1 MYYKVSGEQI
11 KNKFFI
17 LLSTRLSLS
26 FHKIGCGSVK
36 SKSKTSF

>member
-17 LLSTRLSLS
+17 LLSTRLFLSLLLS
-26 FHKIGCGSVK
+26 EM
-36 SKSKTSF
+36 